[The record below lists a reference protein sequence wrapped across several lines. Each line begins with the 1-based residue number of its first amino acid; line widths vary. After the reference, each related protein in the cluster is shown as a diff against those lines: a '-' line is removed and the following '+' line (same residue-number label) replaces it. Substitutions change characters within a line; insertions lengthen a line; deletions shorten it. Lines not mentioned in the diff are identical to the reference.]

1 MNIDHIALF
10 NQAEIKEFDCVDA
23 TITYRKYGSGS
34 PLLFI
39 HGFPVHGYTWRKIL
53 PELSKKNT
61 CYVVDLPGLGLSKWT
76 KETDFHF
83 EAQSDRLIKLLKSE
97 GLDSCAIIAQNTG
110 ATTARVMALSKEI
123 EVSTLVL
130 FNTEVP
136 DHRPPWIELYQKASQ
151 IPFSHYFF
159 KLSLKNK
166 YFVRSG
172 MGLKAFY
179 ANKEL
184 LKDQENVSPYI
195 DLVISTNER
204 MKGALSYLRGCDLKF
219 MDTLKEKQKLIESKV
234 ILIWGENDVTF
245 PVRYGEELA
254 SQFNDAEFYRIP
266 NASLMP
272 HEERPKEVL
281 EIIVPKLN

>member
-1 MNIDHIALF
+1 MDLKTSF
-10 NQAEIKEFDCVDA
+10 NQAEIKEFNGIDA

-34 PLLFI
+34 PLLLI

-76 KETDFHF
+76 NETNFHF
-83 EAQSDRLIKLLKSE
+83 EAQSRRLVNFLKSE
-97 GLDSCAIIAQNTG
+97 GIKSCSIIAQDTG
-110 ATTARVMALSKEI
+110 ATTARLMALSKEI
-123 EVSTLVL
+123 EVPTLIL

-136 DHRPPWIELYQKASQ
+136 DHRPPWIELYQKASL
-151 IPFSHYFF
+151 IPLAHHIF

-179 ANKEL
+179 TNKRL
-184 LKDQENVSPYI
+184 LKEEENIAPYL
-195 DLVISTNER
+195 DLVTSSNKR
-204 MKGALSYLRGCDLKF
+204 MKGALSYLRGCDLTF
-219 MDTLKEKQKLIESKV
+219 MDTLKDKQQWITSKV
-234 ILIWGENDVTF
+234 ILIWGEDDVTF
-245 PVRYGEELA
+245 PVAYGEKLA
-254 SQFNDAEFYRIP
+254 SQFKEAAFYRIP

-272 HEERPKEVL
+272 HEEKPKEVL
-281 EIIVPKLN
+281 DIIKSAL